1 MTSVLSPPGKYRS
14 RKDWSTNSIPQAV
27 EEEVMSS
34 PTIIINNGMPLG
46 NGPFM
51 PHSEAIPPIKPP
63 RRSSLAISML
73 TGKSNAHI
81 APSDKNNKRRSSIAV
96 AFLGRKESNSNK
108 ISIAS
113 SLPNNSD
120 KYPSSRSTSES
131 DIENDPSSVLT
142 VPDGY
147 DKEKKRRRSSWQAKL
162 DRRRRKQGVLQTGET
177 MNNDTLD
184 VDMIPTPDGIY
195 QRQKRHSWWTIFV
208 PDNLKSR

>member
-46 NGPFM
+46 NGVFM
-51 PHSEAIPPIKPP
+51 PQSDAMPPIKPP
-63 RRSSLAISML
+63 RRSSLAMSIL
-73 TGKSNAHI
+73 TGKGSPNN
-81 APSDKNNKRRSSIAV
+81 DKNNKRRSSIAV
-96 AFLGRKESNSNK
+96 AFLGRKESNSRK
-108 ISIAS
+108 ASIAS
-113 SLPNNSD
+113 SNSNSE
-120 KYPSSRSTSES
+120 KYPSSRTTSES
-131 DIENDPSSVLT
+131 DIENDPASVLA
-142 VPDGY
+142 VPEGY

-162 DRRRRKQGVLQTGET
+162 DRRRRKQGFLQTGDALNT
-177 MNNDTLD
+177 NDSLD
-184 VDMIPTPDGIY
+184 VDMIPTPDGMY

>member
-1 MTSVLSPPGKYRS
+1 MTSVLSPPGKYRI
-14 RKDWSTNSIPQAV
+14 RKDWSTNSIPQSVA
-27 EEEVMSS
+27 EEVMSS
-34 PTIIINNGMPLG
+34 PTIIINNGMPI
-46 NGPFM
+46 M
-51 PHSEAIPPIKPP
+51 PHVDGIPPIKPP

-73 TGKSNAHI
+73 TGKNNNATPAI
-81 APSDKNNKRRSSIAV
+81 NIDKSNKRRSSIAV
-96 AFLGRKESNSNK
+96 AFLGRKDNHKTLS
-108 ISIAS
+108 S
-113 SLPNNSD
+113 SLPNSER
-120 KYPSSRSTSES
+120 KHSRNSES

-177 MNNDTLD
+177 SINNDTLD